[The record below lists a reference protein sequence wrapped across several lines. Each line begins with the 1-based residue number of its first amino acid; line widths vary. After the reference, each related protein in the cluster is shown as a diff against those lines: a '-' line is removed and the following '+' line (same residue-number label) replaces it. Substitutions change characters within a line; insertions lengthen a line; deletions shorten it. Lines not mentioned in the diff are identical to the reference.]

1 MDIYKELDNSKQFV
15 NVATQHFMVALRA
28 ACRDPTPKCKHVMFI
43 ITCIGDYFPLGVALN
58 EKKDHESDN
67 FEIDLIDKY

>member
-1 MDIYKELDNSKQFV
+1 
-15 NVATQHFMVALRA
+15 
-28 ACRDPTPKCKHVMFI
+28 MFI

-67 FEIDLIDKY
+67 FEIDLIDKYQCHFLAMERDVKVRLEQDSKNGKKM